1 MRTTWRRVVKTKPLI
16 FLLTIILSFTC
27 LTDNSFGYG
36 INTHFYDNF
45 YLRGGPRFRRP
56 NRGYTYLFVNS
67 DRSKLFSFTLGYSN
81 RHSSENVTGRDRF
94 TIRTNYQP
102 TDAFSMSFNV
112 EYANLFD
119 KTQYIDET
127 LFGDDTRY
135 ILGRIDKENS
145 FETNLQKLEIIVEKL
160 ESGEIGLEESVQLYE
175 EGMKIKKICD
185 KKLKDI
191 EMQIKKIKIEDSKVT
206 KEDF

>member
-1 MRTTWRRVVKTKPLI
+1 MGK
-16 FLLTIILSFTC
+16 
-27 LTDNSFGYG
+27 
-36 INTHFYDNF
+36 
-45 YLRGGPRFRRP
+45 
-56 NRGYTYLFVNS
+56 
-67 DRSKLFSFTLGYSN
+67 
-81 RHSSENVTGRDRF
+81 
-94 TIRTNYQP
+94 
-102 TDAFSMSFNV
+102 
-112 EYANLFD
+112 
-119 KTQYIDET
+119 
-127 LFGDDTRY
+127 
-135 ILGRIDKENS
+135 DKENS